1 LKGAKDICEI
11 VKKTP
16 TLHVE
21 ENWCVSSSR
30 TKPIARSAVITLT
43 KYETTFFIAKNSD
56 SCHRL
61 PQEFH
66 QLPSM
71 GVD

>member
-30 TKPIARSAVITLT
+30 TKPITRSAVITLT
-43 KYETTFFIAKNSD
+43 KYEIIFTVKNSD

-61 PQEFH
+61 PPELH
-66 QLPSM
+66 QLPLM

>member
-30 TKPIARSAVITLT
+30 TKPITRSAVITLT
-43 KYETTFFIAKNSD
+43 QYETIFFIVKNSD
-56 SCHRL
+56 SCHRFPPEL
-61 PQEFH
+61 H
-66 QLPSM
+66 QLPLM